1 MRHKLIARQPILD
14 SELRIF
20 AYELLFRGGPQN
32 AFQPYANATASV
44 VADTI
49 ALFDLKMLTG
59 RARAFINVD
68 EVALQLDAV
77 RLLPAERTVVE
88 ILETVRPTKEILAIC
103 GELRLAGYQIALDDF
118 IGQPE
123 AEPFL
128 EFANYLKVDF
138 QLLAPEARQLLAA
151 RYAHQD
157 FRLLAE
163 KVETHAEM
171 QQARDL
177 GFSYFQG
184 YFFCR
189 PALLETSEV
198 PGNKRIQLELLNA
211 ISAIPLQLDA
221 IEELLQLEPSL
232 LYRLLRYLNSPVLG
246 LPAEIHD
253 VRSAMANLGENEFRR
268 WVSIFV
274 IISLGSG
281 KSPELIRTTLI
292 RAFFCEELS
301 ECSGMNGQRASLFQM
316 GLLSI
321 TDALLDKP
329 MENILRS
336 MPISEDLKTALSGGA
351 NRFRDIFD
359 LLLALEGADWPN
371 LSALAQ
377 KLGCPEETI
386 PLSYELAIEHA
397 ASVGA

>member
-59 RARAFINVD
+59 RSRAFINVD
-68 EVALQLDAV
+68 EVALQLGAV
-77 RLLPAERTVVE
+77 RLLPPERTVVE

-103 GELRLAGYQIALDDF
+103 SQLRLAGYQIALDDF

-123 AEPFL
+123 AMPFL
-128 EFANYLKVDF
+128 EFASYLKVDF
-138 QLLAPEARQLLAA
+138 QLLDPAGRQALAA
-151 RYAHQD
+151 DYKN

-184 YFFCR
+184 YFFCK
-189 PALLETSEV
+189 PALLETTEI
-198 PGNKRIQLELLNA
+198 PGNKSVQFQLLSAASAAEPGFDLIEDLLK
-211 ISAIPLQLDA
+211 Q
-221 IEELLQLEPSL
+221 EPSL
-232 LYRLLRYLNSPVLG
+232 LYRLLRYLNSPVLS

-253 VRSAMANLGENEFRR
+253 VRNAIATLGEIEFLR
-268 WVSIFV
+268 WVSIFAV
-274 IISLGSG
+274 ISLGGG
-281 KSPELIRTTLI
+281 KSPELIRTALI
-292 RAFFCEELS
+292 RAFFCEQFS
-301 ECSGMNGQRASLFQM
+301 QCSGLNDQRLFQL

-321 TDALLDKP
+321 ADALLDKP
-329 MENILRS
+329 IEQVLSS
-336 MPISEDLKTALSGGA
+336 MPVSPEIKAALTGGS
-351 NRFRDIFD
+351 NRFRDVYE
-359 LLLALEGADWPN
+359 LLLALEGADWTQ

-377 KLGCPEETI
+377 KLGFPEENI

-397 ASVGA
+397 AAIGA

>member
-59 RARAFINVD
+59 RALAFINVD

-88 ILETVRPTKEILAIC
+88 ILETVRPTKEILTIC
-103 GELRLAGYQIALDDF
+103 GQLRLAGYQIALDDF

-123 AEPFL
+123 AMPFL

-138 QLLAPEARQLLAA
+138 QLLDSPGRQLLAA
-151 RYAHQD
+151 EYKD

-184 YFFCR
+184 YFFCK
-189 PALLETSEV
+189 PALLETSEI
-198 PGNKRIQLELLNA
+198 PGSKIIQFQLLGAASAAEPRIDLIEDLLK
-211 ISAIPLQLDA
+211 Q
-221 IEELLQLEPSL
+221 EPSL
-232 LYRLLRYLNSPVLG
+232 LYRLLRYLNSPVLS
-246 LPAEIHD
+246 LPSEIHD
-253 VRSAMANLGENEFRR
+253 VRNAIATLGETVFLR
-268 WVSIFV
+268 WVSIFAV
-274 IISLGSG
+274 ISLGSG
-281 KSPELIRTTLI
+281 KPPELIRTALI
-292 RAFFCEELS
+292 RAFFCEQFSQCPGLQ
-301 ECSGMNGQRASLFQM
+301 GRGASLFQL

-329 MENILRS
+329 IEQGLRS
-336 MPISEDLKTALSGGA
+336 MPVSQEVKSALTGGA
-351 NRFRDIFD
+351 NRFRDVYE
-359 LLLALEGADWPN
+359 LLLALEGADWPQ

-377 KLGCPEETI
+377 KLDYPEENI

-397 ASVGA
+397 AAIGA